1 MKKICVYSGSNPGN
15 RPEYKE
21 LAIRLG
27 QVFLQHEIELIYG
40 GSKLG
45 LMGAMAYHI
54 LDNGGKVT
62 GVMPRG
68 LFPTELVHERLTR
81 FIEVRDMHERK
92 KTMADLADG
101 FIALPGGIGTYEEL
115 FETLSWA
122 QLGIHNKPI
131 GALNVAGFFDPLVS
145 LLQNTVYEGFMRE
158 SNMQLLLVA
167 TNPQDLVDQMNN
179 YIPPVLGTKWRELP
193 VTPT

>member
-21 LAIRLG
+21 LAMRLG
-27 QVFLQHEIELIYG
+27 QVFVQHEIELVYG

-45 LMGAMAYHI
+45 LMGALADHI
-54 LDNGGKVT
+54 LNNGGKVT
-62 GVMPRG
+62 GVMPSG
-68 LFPTELVHERLTR
+68 LFPSELVHERLTR

-101 FIALPGGIGTYEEL
+101 FISLPGGIGTYEEL

-131 GALNVAGFFDPLVS
+131 GALNVADFFEPVLS
-145 LLQNTVYEGFMRE
+145 LLQNTVQEGFMKE

-167 TNPQDLVDQMNN
+167 TDPQELIDRMNK
-179 YIPPVLGTKWRELP
+179 YVPPVLGTKWRELP